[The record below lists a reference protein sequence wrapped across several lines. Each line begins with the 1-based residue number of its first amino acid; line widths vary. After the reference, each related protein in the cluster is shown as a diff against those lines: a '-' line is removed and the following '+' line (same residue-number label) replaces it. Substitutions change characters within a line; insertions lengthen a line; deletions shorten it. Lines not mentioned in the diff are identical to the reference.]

1 MRFVYILPLLF
12 LTIISWAQ
20 PNKVKK
26 LQNKIDN
33 LEIEIEQLKTD
44 KTLRDEIIASR
55 NKEILDLK
63 KEISSAPSKETLA
76 KKELIIDSLK
86 TIINSSKGIEKS
98 PNSDQK
104 LKEMEQE
111 LSQLK
116 KELDQSK
123 AAEKKKD
130 SKLQL
135 TTAELANL
143 KTQLSNAQA
152 KVKKLEE
159 ELAKANEVNARL
171 EAKNK
176 GLEAQISEQDKS
188 LAKVKGNLAAQQSA
202 NKEND
207 ILKKALFADITKEV
221 KEVMKSADYI
231 TTLPKVTALESKI
244 EEQKKLHPN
253 RQETLNTYNLEL
265 GWYKDYAN
273 TLTKSIQ
280 LLDSEYD
287 LEKVVKTKTQLEHL
301 KKSTN
306 HSSTEGQN
314 KNIDAQIKLLDA
326 YCGKYNYAVNKFE
339 DANSFAKNKGMAL
352 EEINAALKR
361 VEKEYTF
368 LHRKL
373 NQRKK
378 DPTNSEISLTRVTCP

>member
-1 MRFVYILPLLF
+1 MRFVYILPFLF
-12 LTIISWAQ
+12 LTLTVFGQ
-20 PNKVKK
+20 KK
-26 LQNKIDN
+26 LKEQIKDLNK
-33 LEIEIEQLKTD
+33 EIEQLKTD

-55 NKEILDLK
+55 DKEILDLK
-63 KEISSAPSKETLA
+63 KEISSAPSKEILA
-76 KKELIIDSLK
+76 RKDFVIDSLK
-86 TIINSSKGIEKS
+86 TIISSNKGIGKS

-104 LKEMEQE
+104 LIEKEKE

-116 KELDQSK
+116 EELDQSK
-123 AAEKKKD
+123 SE
-130 SKLQL
+130 L
-135 TTAELANL
+135 TNFKA
-143 KTQLSNAQA
+143 QLSSTQA
-152 KVKKLEE
+152 KVKKFEK
-159 ELAKANEVNARL
+159 ELTRAKEMNARL
-171 EAKNK
+171 KASNK
-176 GLEAQISEQDKS
+176 GLEAKISEKDKN
-188 LAKVKGNLAAQQSA
+188 LEKVKGNLAAQQSA
-202 NKEND
+202 NKENE
-207 ILKKALFADITKEV
+207 ILKKALFADISKEV
-221 KEVMKSADYI
+221 KEVMKSADYR
-231 TTLPKVTALESKI
+231 TTLPKVAALESKI

-265 GWYKDYAN
+265 GWYKGYAN

-306 HSSTEGQN
+306 HSPTEDQN

-339 DANSFAKNKGMAL
+339 DANEFGSYKVGAL
-352 EEINAALKR
+352 EEVNAAVKR

-373 NQRKK
+373 EQRKK
-378 DPTNSEISLTRVTCP
+378 DPTNSKISLTRVTCP